1 MAKLN
6 IMNYIKAN
14 YFASLFILVSWVL
27 LFSSCQKECEDTIF
41 EMNSI
46 GLTPRTVNSGTGE
59 NTAWSNE
66 DSLPSVRLGLR
77 LDMQKTLLNNPSLES
92 GCFPKYK
99 INNKA
104 KSIKM
109 FSNQPFNSGY
119 QPGSDLLSISV
130 FTSDIENFITREDFL
145 ESFFNGSNFS
155 SYFILFNLRPE
166 IEATHLL
173 RIVVDYEDGT
183 SMETDFI
190 EVFLKP

>member
-1 MAKLN
+1 
-6 IMNYIKAN
+6 MNRIKTSYLAL
-14 YFASLFILVSWVL
+14 SFISISWVL

-46 GLTPRTVNSGTGE
+46 ALTPRTVNSGTGE

-66 DSLPSVRLGLR
+66 DSLSSIRLGLR
-77 LDMQKTLLNNPSLES
+77 LDMQKTILNNPSLES
-92 GCFPKYK
+92 GCFPKYN

-109 FSNQPFNSGY
+109 FSNQPFNSGF
-119 QPGSDLLSISV
+119 QPGSDLLSICV

-145 ESFFNGSNFS
+145 DSFFNGSNFS

-166 IEATHLL
+166 FEATHLL
-173 RIVVDYEDGT
+173 RIVVEYEDGT
-183 SMETDFI
+183 SMESDF
-190 EVFLKP
+190 VGVLLKP